1 MVRSARRSVD
11 PSQPDGV
18 SALAKLRRNQSSAA
32 TLVSHMPEQRF
43 PPPARDAAPA
53 IAADEVT
60 VVDPSSDSRWAG
72 LATAM
77 ARAVRRQCP
86 AWLADSA
93 QDIAQAA
100 LTKVMTAELK
110 NEGTRGLS
118 SFYLHRVAH
127 SALVDEIRRRK
138 RRPEVSLEE
147 PSEESSQVLRFEPR
161 AQGDPESSASYREL
175 GAAVRD
181 CLLGAKRERRLAVTL
196 YLQGH
201 SVPEAAR
208 ILGWDVKRTE
218 NLVYRGLADL
228 RQCLMGKGHTP

>member
-1 MVRSARRSVD
+1 
-11 PSQPDGV
+11 
-18 SALAKLRRNQSSAA
+18 
-32 TLVSHMPEQRF
+32 MPEPRLPHAAQ
-43 PPPARDAAPA
+43 DAVAT
-53 IAADEVT
+53 ADEVAT
-60 VVDPSSDSRWAG
+60 MPPSSESRWAG
-72 LATAM
+72 LASAM

-86 AWLADSA
+86 AWLADHA

-110 NEGTRGLS
+110 GEGARALS

-138 RRPEVSLEE
+138 RRPEVSLDETADD
-147 PSEESSQVLRFEPR
+147 SGQVVRFEPR
-161 AQGDPESSASYREL
+161 AQGDPESRASFREL
-175 GAAVRD
+175 GEAVRD

-208 ILGWDVKRTE
+208 ILGWDAKRTE
-218 NLVYRGLADL
+218 NLIYRGLADL
-228 RQCLMGKGHTP
+228 RQCLLKRGHTP

>member
-1 MVRSARRSVD
+1 
-11 PSQPDGV
+11 
-18 SALAKLRRNQSSAA
+18 
-32 TLVSHMPEQRF
+32 MPEQRL
-43 PPPARDAAPA
+43 PQPAHDAAPVPGT
-53 IAADEVT
+53 DDVT
-60 VVDPSSDSRWAG
+60 VADPSSDSRWAG

-86 AWLADSA
+86 AWLADHA

-100 LTKVMTAELK
+100 LAKVMAAELK
-110 NEGTRGLS
+110 SEGARPLS

-147 PSEESSQVLRFEPR
+147 TTEESSQVVRFEPR

-175 GAAVRD
+175 GEAVRD
-181 CLLGAKRERRLAVTL
+181 CLLGATRDRRLAVTL

-208 ILGWDVKRTE
+208 ILGWDAKRTE

>member
-1 MVRSARRSVD
+1 
-11 PSQPDGV
+11 
-18 SALAKLRRNQSSAA
+18 
-32 TLVSHMPEQRF
+32 
-43 PPPARDAAPA
+43 
-53 IAADEVT
+53 
-60 VVDPSSDSRWAG
+60 
-72 LATAM
+72 M
-77 ARAVRRQCP
+77 ARAVRKQCP
-86 AWLADSA
+86 AWLADHA

-110 NEGTRGLS
+110 SEGVRPLS

-147 PSEESSQVLRFEPR
+147 TTEESSQVVRFEPR
-161 AQGDPESSASYREL
+161 AQGDPESSASFREL
-175 GAAVRD
+175 GEAVRD
-181 CLLGAKRERRLAVTL
+181 CLLGAKRDRRLAVTL

-218 NLVYRGLADL
+218 NLIYRGLADL